1 MSKQNR
7 SYTND
12 FKREAI
18 ALAMDSSS
26 IVSAA
31 RSLGIPERILHAWVQ
46 KAEFSGDQQ

>member
-18 ALAMDSSS
+18 VLAMDSSS

-31 RSLGIPERILHAWVQ
+31 RSSEIPEIVGFLDLCEIFL
-46 KAEFSGDQQ
+46 K